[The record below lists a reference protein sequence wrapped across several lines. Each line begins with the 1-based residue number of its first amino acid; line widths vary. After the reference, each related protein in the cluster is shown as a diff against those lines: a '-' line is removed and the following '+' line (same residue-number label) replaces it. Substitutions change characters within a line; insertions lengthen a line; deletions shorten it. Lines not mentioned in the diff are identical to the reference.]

1 MFVLLSLVGAPGRG
15 GKMIP
20 EFQRSLL
27 DGNNENCPHVEKN
40 SDVITG
46 KSGNQTKKK
55 KKKNLTGLKF
65 HLYLK

>member
-55 KKKNLTGLKF
+55 KN
-65 HLYLK
+65 